1 MDSTGGT
8 LVRRRRPPVA
18 IALLV
23 AAAVGAWMLAGPGGA
38 LSRSGP
44 RLDGPLPACG
54 PAEILTPH
62 RGGEDW
68 RRTFLDP
75 AFALAETDVPSD
87 LVSLGSAG
95 IAGRGTVR
103 RLVVEDLRA
112 MDRAARAD
120 GVTLVVRSAYRS
132 FDAQVA
138 TFGSLERAYGSDY
151 ALASAARPGHSEH
164 QLGTALDIDGG
175 DLWLADLGWRY
186 GFVVSYQPEW
196 SPRVTCYKAEPWHV
210 RYIGRDAAS
219 ALHDSGLSLREWLW
233 YRQG

>member
-8 LVRRRRPPVA
+8 PVLRRRPLVA
-18 IALLV
+18 IALLLAI
-23 AAAVGAWMLAGPGGA
+23 AAGAWMLAGPGGV

-54 PAEILTPH
+54 RAEILTPH
-62 RGGEDW
+62 RGAGDW

-75 AFALAETDVPSD
+75 AFTLAEADAPTD
-87 LVSLGSAG
+87 LVSVGTAG

-103 RLVVEDLRA
+103 RVVVDDLRA

-120 GVTLVVRSAYRS
+120 RVTLVVRSAYRS

-151 ALASAARPGHSEH
+151 ALTSAARPGHSEH

-175 DLWLADLGWRY
+175 DHWLADQGWRY
-186 GFVVSYQPEW
+186 GFVVSYPPAW
-196 SPRVTCYKAEPWHV
+196 SPQVTCYKAEPWHV
-210 RYIGRDAAS
+210 RYIGREAA
-219 ALHDSGLSLREWLW
+219 ATVHDSGLSLREWLW
-233 YRQG
+233 DRQG